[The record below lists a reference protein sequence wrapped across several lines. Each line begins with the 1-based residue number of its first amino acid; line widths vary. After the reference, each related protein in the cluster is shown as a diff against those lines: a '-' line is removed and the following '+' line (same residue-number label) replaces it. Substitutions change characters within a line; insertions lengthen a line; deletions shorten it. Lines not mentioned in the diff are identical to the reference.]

1 VTGPGDGVSP
11 ASGDRV
17 TAVRAQELLAPLVE
31 RQRHWLAGDLDDVPE
46 DPDEVRAQPLVVRL
60 EKAAPPGRTA
70 ALEAAATAALAVFF
84 DPRAAAGGEW
94 ADALAAWVGGRIR
107 KVSRRARGNQWAVLD
122 DLPGVTVSVGDA
134 EVRAFPPYR
143 VVDPPKE
150 ISRLQVS
157 GTDLTDSDPPGPV
170 PPGVP
175 VLWLTPHVEMT
186 AGKSMAQVGHATM
199 LLAAYLDTRVLQR
212 WADAGLPVAV
222 RTASPE
228 QWVSLTASNGD
239 ARVATVRDAGFT
251 EVEPGTVTVVADGSA
266 LG

>member
-1 VTGPGDGVSP
+1 
-11 ASGDRV
+11 V
-17 TAVRAQELLAPLVE
+17 TAARVQELLAPLVE
-31 RQRHWLAGDLDDVPE
+31 RRRHRLAGELDDVPE
-46 DPDEVRAQPLVVRL
+46 HPDDVRAQPLVVRL
-60 EKAAPPGRTA
+60 EKSAPPGRTA

-84 DPRAAAGGEW
+84 DPRAADEW
-94 ADALAAWVGGRIR
+94 APELGAWVGGRIR
-107 KVSRRARGNQWAVLD
+107 KVSRRARGNQWAVLA

-143 VVDPPKE
+143 VADGGPKE

-157 GTDLTDSDPPGPV
+157 GTDLTDPVPPGPV

-186 AGKSMAQVGHATM
+186 AGKAMAQVGHGTM
-199 LLAAYLDTRVLQR
+199 LLAAALDTAVLQR

-222 RTASPE
+222 RVATPAR
-228 QWVSLTASNGD
+228 WRALGD
-239 ARVATVRDAGFT
+239 GERLVTVRDAGFT
-251 EVEPGTVTVVADGSA
+251 EVEPGTVTVVADGSP